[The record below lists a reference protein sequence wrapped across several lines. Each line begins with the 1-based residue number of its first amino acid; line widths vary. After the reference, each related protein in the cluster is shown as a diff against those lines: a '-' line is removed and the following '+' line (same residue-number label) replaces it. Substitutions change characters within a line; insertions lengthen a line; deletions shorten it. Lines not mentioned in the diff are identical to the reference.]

1 MASALDETLLAI
13 ADPMR
18 RRIFEVLFAGA
29 TRVAEIAAALGVDGD
44 ALSKHLAIME
54 SAGLIV
60 RQRGEGGEMVTAN
73 PAPLEIA
80 AKWINT
86 NRELWTGAR
95 RCRILRTKPDPS
107 RGSDWTENRS
117 TLFLELL

>member
-29 TRVAEIAAALGVDGD
+29 TRVGEIAAALGIDGD

-60 RQRGEGGEMVTAN
+60 RQRGEDGEIVTAN

-86 NRELWTGAR
+86 NRELWTM
-95 RCRILRTKPDPS
+95 
-107 RGSDWTENRS
+107 RS
-117 TLFLELL
+117 QMQDSSHEPGPVERQ